1 MSEHAVRKPSG
12 TLIVTSEFGLPVTRD
27 TLQCRHCGRHWVV
40 EPGSGRSRGWC
51 FNCAGPT
58 CGAERCEKVC
68 EAQEK
73 MVERI
78 EANWRRKQRILNG

>member
-1 MSEHAVRKPSG
+1 MSEWTVRKPAG
-12 TLIVTSEFGLPVTRD
+12 TLVITPEFGPTVERQTM
-27 TLQCRHCGRHWVV
+27 QCKHCGRHWVV

-73 MVERI
+73 MIERI
-78 EANWRRKQRILNG
+78 ERNWRRKQAAFGG